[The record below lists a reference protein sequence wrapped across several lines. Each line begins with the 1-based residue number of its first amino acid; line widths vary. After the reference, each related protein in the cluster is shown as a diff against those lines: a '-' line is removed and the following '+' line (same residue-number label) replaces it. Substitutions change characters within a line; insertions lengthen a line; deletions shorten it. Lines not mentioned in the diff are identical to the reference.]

1 MSELKQSVIRSI
13 LDFSFDNYGGFDL
26 VEETKDDTA
35 TNEWVYD
42 LANKIEEDWVKH
54 VDGI

>member
-1 MSELKQSVIRSI
+1 MSELKQSIIKSI
-13 LDFSFDNYGGFDL
+13 TEFNFGDYGLDP

-35 TNEWVYD
+35 TSEWVYD

>member
-1 MSELKQSVIRSI
+1 MSELKQSILQSI
-13 LDFSFDNYGGFDL
+13 TEFDFGDYGLDL
-26 VEETKDDTA
+26 VEKTKDDTA
-35 TNEWVYD
+35 TTEWVYD